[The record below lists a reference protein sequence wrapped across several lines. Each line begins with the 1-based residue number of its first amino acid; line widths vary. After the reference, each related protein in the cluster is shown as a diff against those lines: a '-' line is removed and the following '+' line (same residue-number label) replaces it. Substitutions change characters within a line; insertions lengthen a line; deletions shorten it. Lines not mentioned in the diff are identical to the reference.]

1 MYKLI
6 IGNVRVT
13 VSDDS
18 ITREQAATA
27 ARQAINTAH
36 QEGKFLSLIEISADD
51 TGIQVTTT
59 EKTGFRS
66 AKKTLKQ
73 SILDDMYTT
82 LKEKLYPANTF
93 TNKDVWYD
101 GDTGQEWHGAEVDN
115 VKGELLAKFEEWMK
129 TI

>member
-18 ITREQAATA
+18 ITREQAAAA
-27 ARQAINTAH
+27 ARQAINTANQH
-36 QEGKFLSLIEISADD
+36 GKLLSLIEISADD

-59 EKTGFRS
+59 EKTGCR
-66 AKKTLKQ
+66 AARKTLKQ
-73 SILDDMYTT
+73 SIVDDMYAT
-82 LKEKLYPANTF
+82 LKEKLYPTDSF

-115 VKGELLAKFEEWMK
+115 AKSELMGKFEEWMK

>member
-13 VSDDS
+13 VTDDS

-51 TGIQVTTT
+51 TGIQVATT

-66 AKKTLKQ
+66 TKKTLKQ

-115 VKGELLAKFEEWMK
+115 VKGELLTKFEEWMK

>member
-6 IGNVRVT
+6 IGNVRIT

-18 ITREQAATA
+18 ITREQAAAA
-27 ARQAINTAH
+27 ARQAINTANQH
-36 QEGKFLSLIEISADD
+36 GKLLSLIEISADD

-59 EKTGFRS
+59 EKAGCRATR
-66 AKKTLKQ
+66 KTLKQ
-73 SILDDMYTT
+73 SIADDMYAT
-82 LKEKLYPANTF
+82 LKEKLYPTDSF

-115 VKGELLAKFEEWMK
+115 AKSELIAKFEEWMK
-129 TI
+129 TV